1 MKSYLYNQFKKT
13 SDIKYFQNQ
22 ITKPKYS
29 TIKFFNFLKKNKC
42 LNASILDCAC
52 GNGANLIYLK
62 KKYNYSKH
70 LLGIDFNKILVK
82 QSKPYLKNLKN
93 LKIEKGNILNI
104 NKKYKKKFEGI
115 ISLQTLSW
123 LNDYEKAVTE
133 MVKLKPKFIATTS
146 LFWEGLIDFNIKL
159 NYLKN
164 ESFKRPSSG
173 YIYYNIYSLKNY
185 VNFLKKQGFKKNII
199 MKFNIPKQIKQKDK
213 TKMGTYTIKNSKGLI
228 QMSGPLKMNWYFIL
242 SKKN

>member
-13 SDIKYFQNQ
+13 SNIKYFQNQ

-115 ISLQTLSW
+115 ISLQTLAW
-123 LNDYEKAVTE
+123 VKDDEKAVTE
-133 MVKLKPKFIATTS
+133 MVKLKPKFIATAS
-146 LFWEGLIDFNIKL
+146 
-159 NYLKN
+159 
-164 ESFKRPSSG
+164 
-173 YIYYNIYSLKNY
+173 
-185 VNFLKKQGFKKNII
+185 
-199 MKFNIPKQIKQKDK
+199 
-213 TKMGTYTIKNSKGLI
+213 
-228 QMSGPLKMNWYFIL
+228 
-242 SKKN
+242 